1 MWQYRSSHDV
11 TQSAF
16 AMESKSTP
24 RHAPRTHRLRNGIVA
39 TLGWFIPPALA
50 YGLYRGDSDAL
61 AWMTTRDT
69 FVAHPGFYAFWC
81 GVVYVQM
88 LALLVRTARHGTRI
102 PQMLIVLVVGGLVN
116 LLKPLAPAES
126 RTQAEPWGAQLLL
139 APLVSFTDTIAA
151 PRLVCM
157 WAAVNELPL
166 HKAVR
171 IMLAVHPVLL
181 ALVAGWASA
190 PVLFTSLY
198 MWRELEVSAR
208 CAQLEGTKVETKSPA
223 TSVLETA
230 RGMFRVGTDEE
241 EDSEEDEQAFSAR
254 GTMPDLPSMS
264 EHPSL
269 HETRAAYETQT
280 AE

>member
-1 MWQYRSSHDV
+1 MWQYRSSHDAE
-11 TQSAF
+11 QSAR
-16 AMESKSTP
+16 APMESQSTP
-24 RHAPRTHRLRNGIVA
+24 RHAPKSHKLRNGIVA
-39 TLGWFIPPALA
+39 TLGWFVPPALA
-50 YGLYRGDSDAL
+50 YSLYRGDSDAL
-61 AWMTTRDT
+61 AWMTARAT

-88 LALLVRTARHGTRI
+88 FALLVRTARHGTRI

-116 LLKPLAPAES
+116 LLKPLAPTDA
-126 RTQAEPWGAQLLL
+126 RTQDEPWGAQLLL
-139 APLVSFTDTIAA
+139 APLVSYTDTIAA
-151 PRLVCM
+151 PRLVCL

-181 ALVAGWASA
+181 TLVAGWASA

-208 CAQLEGTKVETKSPA
+208 CATLEGTKVATRSPIQ
-223 TSVLETA
+223 SMLETA
-230 RGMFRVGTDEE
+230 REVFQVGDENG
-241 EDSEEDEQAFSAR
+241 DSDEDEQAFSTRATR
-254 GTMPDLPSMS
+254 PDPPSMS

-269 HETRAAYETQT
+269 HETRAAYDTET

>member
-16 AMESKSTP
+16 AMETKSTP

-39 TLGWFIPPALA
+39 ILGWFIPPALA

-88 LALLVRTARHGTRI
+88 LALLVRTARHGTHI
-102 PQMLIVLVVGGLVN
+102 PQMLIVLVIGGLVN

-157 WAAVNELPL
+157 WAAVNELPCGGLGERPRAL
-166 HKAVR
+166 HV
-171 IMLAVHPVLL
+171 
-181 ALVAGWASA
+181 ALHVA
-190 PVLFTSLY
+190 
-198 MWRELEVSAR
+198 
-208 CAQLEGTKVETKSPA
+208 
-223 TSVLETA
+223 
-230 RGMFRVGTDEE
+230 RVGGVRPLCAVGRNQSRNEKPGHKRD
-241 EDSEEDEQAFSAR
+241 
-254 GTMPDLPSMS
+254 
-264 EHPSL
+264 
-269 HETRAAYETQT
+269 
-280 AE
+280 